1 MQEGKEKG
9 EDQSLEDGSGRGT
22 QQKPSES
29 NGASSNNEYKFT
41 DGEAQLLR
49 ICIDAMHT
57 AGLAF
62 IVQGISTMMLGE
74 DCLIQPQHA
83 CFYIESSPTLTADP
97 SHQQGLLWRDAMH
110 LAFIEQGLS

>member
-9 EDQSLEDGSGRGT
+9 EDQSLEDSSGRGT
-22 QQKPSES
+22 QQESDGNES
-29 NGASSNNEYKFT
+29 NGASSNEYKFT

-74 DCLIQPQHA
+74 DCDFSTCLYTEGHP
-83 CFYIESSPTLTADP
+83 Y
-97 SHQQGLLWRDAMH
+97 
-110 LAFIEQGLS
+110 

>member
-9 EDQSLEDGSGRGT
+9 EDQSLEDSSGRGT
-22 QQKPSES
+22 QQESGSNES
-29 NGASSNNEYKFT
+29 NGASSSNEYKFT

-74 DCLIQPQHA
+74 DRPTWLEHA
-83 CFYIESSPTLTADP
+83 CLLTEGHP
-97 SHQQGLLWRDAMH
+97 Y
-110 LAFIEQGLS
+110 